1 MSYRIWPAL
10 VLMALLLVACGRDG
24 ETAVATPTSA
34 PTTSDQTTGA
44 MALPNTPTPSPQPSP
59 TATPQPTATPI
70 VPAIVVGDQ
79 TLSEDG
85 QLTIDSVTA
94 PEKSWLVIH
103 AQAEDGS
110 AGEVLGFAPV
120 GMGGSSGLSLTID
133 PLDASPTLLAM
144 LHIDAGAADEFE
156 FPGPDAPWEQ
166 EGEAVAV
173 PFAVEIQFERPT
185 LTVSDQE
192 VTEEG
197 IVRVDSVYAAEAGWL
212 AIHEA
217 VDGVPGDRLG
227 HVYLEAGLHE
237 DVPITLPWRETSPD
251 LLAVLY
257 ADAGRPQRLDF
268 PGEDEPVMV
277 NGDMVAQAFRVT
289 LPPDVFVLDQPL
301 VNGEIVVERVV
312 SDGPG
317 WLVVHFDDDGD
328 LGLIIGF
335 VPLVDGVNEVVT
347 VPLVETAVTD
357 ELFIML
363 HSDEDPVGEFDFPG
377 GDPQR
382 LYNGRV
388 MDPVPF
394 RINPGNA
401 LFTRDQILQ
410 PDENGRD
417 AIVTVPLVMADLE
430 TWVVIRRD
438 DDGEQGEIIGQVWL
452 PAGVNREVMVKVDPA
467 QVTDTL
473 YAVLHHDADG
483 DQNFDYPEGG
493 DQPLLR
499 NRRIIQAP
507 FTLLTAED
515 S

>member
-1 MSYRIWPAL
+1 MNYRNWTAL
-10 VLMALLLVACGRDG
+10 VLLALLLAACGREG

-34 PTTSDQTTGA
+34 PTASDQTTGA
-44 MALPNTPTPSPQPSP
+44 MALPNTLTPSPQPSP
-59 TATPQPTATPI
+59 TATPRPTATPI
-70 VPAIVVGDQ
+70 VPAIVVADQ
-79 TLSEDG
+79 TLAEDG
-85 QLTIDSVTA
+85 KLTIDSVTA

-110 AGEVLGFAPV
+110 VGEVLGFASV

-166 EGEAVAV
+166 GGEAVAV
-173 PFAVEIQFERPT
+173 PFAVEIQFERPA
-185 LTVSDQE
+185 LTVFDQE

-197 IVRVDSVYAAEAGWL
+197 VVRVDSVYAAEAGWL

-217 VDGVPGDRLG
+217 ADGAPGVMLG

-237 DVPITLPWRETSPD
+237 DVPIGVPWRETPPD

-268 PGEDEPVMV
+268 PGEDEPVIV

-301 VNGEIVVERVV
+301 VNGGIVVERVV
-312 SDGPG
+312 SNGPG
-317 WLVVHFDDDGD
+317 WLVVHFDDDGE

-335 VPLVDGVNEVVT
+335 APLVDGVNEVVT

-357 ELFIML
+357 QLFIML
-363 HSDEDPVGEFDFPG
+363 HADEEPLGEFGFPRS
-377 GDPQR
+377 DPQR
-382 LYNGRV
+382 VYNGRI

-394 RINPGNA
+394 RINPGNV
-401 LFTRDQILQ
+401 LYTRDQVLQ
-410 PDENGRD
+410 PDEGGN
-417 AIVTVPLVMADLE
+417 AIVIIPLVLADID

-438 DDGEQGEIIGQVWL
+438 AEGTPGEIIGRAWL
-452 PAGVNREVMVKVDPA
+452 PAGVNRQVMVSLELE
-467 QVTDTL
+467 QVTDIL
-473 YAVLHHDADG
+473 YAVLHHDADS
-483 DQNFDYPEGG
+483 DQDFDYPDGG

-499 NRRIIQAP
+499 NRRVIQAP
-507 FTLLTAED
+507 FTLLSGENN
-515 S
+515 